1 MTAYLLKRL
10 VIGLATLVVASMVVF
25 GVLEILPGDPA
36 RLMLG
41 MNATPDAVQA
51 LRDQMGLDQPVA
63 MRYLRWAGGLLTL
76 DFGRSYTYSVPV
88 IDLIAERAAVSLPL
102 AVMALLCLP

>member
-10 VIGLATLVVASMVVF
+10 VIAAITLVLASIVVF
-25 GVLEILPGDPA
+25 AVLQVVPGDPA

-41 MNATPDAVQA
+41 MNASAEQVDL
-51 LRDQMGLDQPVA
+51 LRNQLGLDDPLVL
-63 MRYLRWAGGLLTL
+63 RYLHWAGGLLAF

-88 IDLIAERAAVSLPL
+88 IDLGQHLDGCGEPSRKPQR
-102 AVMALLCLP
+102 

>member
-10 VIGLATLVVASMVVF
+10 VIAAITLVLASMVVF
-25 GVLEILPGDPA
+25 AVLQVVPGDPA

-41 MNATPDAVQA
+41 MNASAEQVDM
-51 LRDQMGLDQPVA
+51 LRSQLGLNDPLVL
-63 MRYLRWAGGLLTL
+63 RYLHWAIGLLHL

-88 IDLIAERAAVSLPL
+88 LDLVR
-102 AVMALLCLP
+102 